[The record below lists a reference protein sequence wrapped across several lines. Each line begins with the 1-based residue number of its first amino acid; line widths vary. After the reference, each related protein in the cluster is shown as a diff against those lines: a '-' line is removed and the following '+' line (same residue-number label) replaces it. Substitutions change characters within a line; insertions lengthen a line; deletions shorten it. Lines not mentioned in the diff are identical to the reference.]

1 MPTKDSAA
9 KALRQ
14 DLKRGV
20 LNLQRKRA
28 IKELTKATQ
37 KAIASKSG
45 DALKAALEACRV
57 IDKAVQKG
65 TLHANTGARKKS
77 RLMKQLKKITAA

>member
-1 MPTKDSAA
+1 MPVKRSAS

-14 DLKRGV
+14 DEKRAQ
-20 LNLQRKRA
+20 LNRARKRNVR
-28 IKELTKATQ
+28 KLTKVSLD
-37 KAIASKSG
+37 AITKKEG
-45 DALKAALEACRV
+45 EALKKVLDTCKA

-77 RLMKQLKKITAA
+77 RLMKRLNAALK